1 MSSGPCS
8 GISFLLTW
16 TALVSY
22 LGSAVPAECMTTVQG
37 ILGALYF
44 GLGVGVG
51 SLASGMIIDRFN
63 AVIAFYGFA
72 VASLGVM
79 FLFMLLQQ
87 VRPSKLFFLVLFK
100 VRWILSILVD
110 ICLYLYRCPQLLK

>member
-87 VRPSKLFFLVLFK
+87 VRPSKLYFLV
-100 VRWILSILVD
+100 S
-110 ICLYLYRCPQLLK
+110 CPYNFR

>member
-1 MSSGPCS
+1 
-8 GISFLLTW
+8 
-16 TALVSY
+16 
-22 LGSAVPAECMTTVQG
+22 MTTVQG

-100 VRWILSILVD
+100 VRWRLSILVD